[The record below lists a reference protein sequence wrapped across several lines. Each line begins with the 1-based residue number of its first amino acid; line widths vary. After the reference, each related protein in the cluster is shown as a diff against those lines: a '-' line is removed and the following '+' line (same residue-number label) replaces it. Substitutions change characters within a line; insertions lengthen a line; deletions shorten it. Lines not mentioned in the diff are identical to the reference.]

1 MRRGTAAAAA
11 PLRPSS
17 TDFSLCSFASDSVQ
31 RGKRTGEPDKW
42 LAAAP
47 ASHFFLLV
55 REWNVPDLLAFVLE
69 LLWDLAIKFLVS
81 ELLQWFQELWNGIA
95 GKL

>member
-1 MRRGTAAAAA
+1 MFLIVPAGELKTR
-11 PLRPSS
+11 LS
-17 TDFSLCSFASDSVQ
+17 TSGWQ
-31 RGKRTGEPDKW
+31 PHP
-42 LAAAP
+42 P
-47 ASHFFLLV
+47 ATFFLLV

-69 LLWDLAIKFLVS
+69 LLWDLAIKFLLG

>member
-1 MRRGTAAAAA
+1 
-11 PLRPSS
+11 
-17 TDFSLCSFASDSVQ
+17 
-31 RGKRTGEPDKW
+31 
-42 LAAAP
+42 
-47 ASHFFLLV
+47 V
-55 REWNVPDLLAFVLE
+55 RKWNVLDLLAFVLE

>member
-1 MRRGTAAAAA
+1 LFLHVFDCSGGGTQNAT
-11 PLRPSS
+11 LH
-17 TDFSLCSFASDSVQ
+17 
-31 RGKRTGEPDKW
+31 KW

-69 LLWDLAIKFLVS
+69 LLWDLAIKFLLG